1 MPRSCIYELWDAFND
16 IAEGFG
22 LTIDEFHEI
31 IKAALIEHLDI
42 TEKMLHGDCDA
53 VFRIFDSDEASY
65 SVTAMS
71 KSIFLRINLR
81 IV

>member
-31 IKAALIEHLDI
+31 VKSALLDHLDV
-42 TEKMLHGDCDA
+42 TEKTLVADTDT
-53 VFRIFDSDEASY
+53 VFRIFDDDE
-65 SVTAMS
+65 V
-71 KSIFLRINLR
+71 II
-81 IV
+81 